1 MVNRGAHARPVRGRP
16 VMLDSDVFA
25 NLYQA
30 YIDALFNY

>member
-1 MVNRGAHARPVRGRP
+1 MLDRMRARPATP
-16 VMLDSDVFA
+16 DSDIFA